1 MKSPHWKPVTEIL
14 AFLLLAALLLGGCA
28 GGGGASPAGEVTES
42 LDPDAPERFAARC
55 DEPVVEPVGVLEWRA
70 RLCAASAE
78 DEARATAL
86 KQEGEMFE
94 QLLLLSCDPYTHR
107 LALAEALRLA
117 NGKGY
122 DWPREQR
129 AFISLLTDSHQAID
143 ALEGE
148 RRELESRLEDT
159 IRGIRNIEES
169 IGARSG
175 NGNDRHA
182 PRRDDDAEERS
193 GAW

>member
-1 MKSPHWKPVTEIL
+1 MRSPHWKPVPEML
-14 AFLLLAALLLGGCA
+14 ALLLLAIFLLGGCA
-28 GGGGASPAGEVTES
+28 GSGGSSPAGEVAES
-42 LDPDAPERFAARC
+42 LDPDAPELRTAHC
-55 DEPVVEPVGVLEWRA
+55 DEQAVEPVGVLEWRA
-70 RLCAASAE
+70 RLCAVSAG

-107 LALAEALRLA
+107 RALAEALRLA
-117 NGKGY
+117 NGQGH

-129 AFISLLTDSHQAID
+129 AFISLLTDSQQAID

-169 IGARSG
+169 IDARSD
-175 NGNDRHA
+175 NDNDRHA
-182 PRRDDDAEERS
+182 PRQEGDAEERS